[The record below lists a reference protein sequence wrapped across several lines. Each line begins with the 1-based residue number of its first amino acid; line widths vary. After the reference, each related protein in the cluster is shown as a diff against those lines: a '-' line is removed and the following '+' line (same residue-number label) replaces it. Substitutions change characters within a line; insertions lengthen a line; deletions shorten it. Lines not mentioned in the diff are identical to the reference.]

1 MNDEEVIRLLN
12 RRADEIPDIP
22 APVAEVITSGR
33 AGQRQNRRRCIAAGV
48 ALAACVVGGVVVQQA
63 ATSGPGAPGEP
74 PVVAAP
80 EPRVIAGGGNA
91 SQLWADSTAADWA
104 RTSDYVVV
112 ARAVSEQAH
121 SNGPDSDSVERSV
134 ELDIKQVVWS
144 RPSPSRPLPP
154 TVTVT
159 AFGWTDENIPLA
171 FSGTPRI
178 EPGHD
183 YVVAL
188 VWVSARCEPGDAAE
202 PAQWTPLGG
211 NAVLPF
217 DNARIGYGESEGRL
231 VAGDADQAP
240 AGTLELRLLG
250 QSLTEL
256 RDALLNAP
264 PPSAQEPRTLPPPST
279 C

>member
-1 MNDEEVIRLLN
+1 MNDEEVTRLLN
-12 RRADEIPDIP
+12 RRADEVPDTH
-22 APVAEVITSGR
+22 APVNEVIAAGR
-33 AGQRQNRRRCIAAGV
+33 AGQRQNRRRYIAAGV
-48 ALAACVVGGVVVQQA
+48 ALAACVVGGVVVQR
-63 ATSGPGAPGEP
+63 ATTGGAGAPGER

-80 EPRVIAGGGNA
+80 EPRVIARGDA
-91 SQLWADSTAADWA
+91 LQRWSDWTAADWV

-121 SNGPDSDSVERSV
+121 PNGPDSGSVERSV

-159 AFGWTDENIPLA
+159 AFGWTDDNIPLA
-171 FSGTPRI
+171 SSGTPRI

-188 VWVSARCEPGDAAE
+188 VWMPAQCSPGDPAE
-202 PAQWTPLGG
+202 PAQWTPLGS

-231 VAGDADQAP
+231 VAGDGDQAP

-264 PPSAQEPRTLPPPST
+264 PPSAQDPRTLPQPST